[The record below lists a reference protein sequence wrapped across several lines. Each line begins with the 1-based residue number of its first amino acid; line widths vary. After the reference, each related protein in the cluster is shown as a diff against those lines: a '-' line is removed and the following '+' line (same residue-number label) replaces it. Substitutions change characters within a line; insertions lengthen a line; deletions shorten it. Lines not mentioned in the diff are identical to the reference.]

1 MRALFPMPEWMDRLG
16 WVLVHFLW
24 QGALIGAVAWVG
36 SVLLARASVQA
47 RYLAFCAALLGCLL
61 APCVTWISMG
71 PDGPAYFNPQA
82 NTSVVVAN
90 PAPVFKPIASASTLI
105 PVGAPATA
113 KAPTPWNNEIVS
125 RSINAAVPYIVPLWI
140 LGVTILALRLVFDW
154 MHLRRLCGSSPP
166 VQNPAWLARLKA
178 LADRMGV
185 HRAVLLL
192 ESARV
197 EVPTVIGWLKPVLI
211 VPATFFS
218 ALPPGQIEAILAHE
232 LAHIRRHDYLVNLG
246 QIVVETLLFYHPI
259 VWWISRAIRQEREH
273 CCDDLALQT
282 VGDKLTYASALA
294 ALEES
299 RSLPMAI
306 TLAATG
312 GSLLR
317 RIERLMVGQRA
328 VTGTGSRR
336 PVLIGL
342 TIFLV
347 LLALLSWGIFT
358 VERAMADARL
368 IALLEKG
375 DGWEE
380 NDFKR
385 AVDRSSSRI
394 NDVFDRQGNSLLH
407 IAAEKGLPNEA
418 LLLLLAGADPNL
430 VDASGKTPLYFST
443 HHSNHHQALIRD
455 MLLLRGAKTQ
465 IVDHDGV
472 SPLVQAINADDWNSV
487 AMLLRWGA
495 FEIPTAQQQ
504 QIVKLAQDRG
514 NAKILEELSTY
525 VAEPTKA
532 QLNHG
537 PSAQSIQDAFV
548 IAATKGDLAGMK
560 TLLLQQGATL
570 DGRASDGV
578 PAIHRAI
585 SYQQDHALVYL
596 LQLGADP
603 NIRDDRGYPPLSYT
617 FGWHGPTSDY
627 MQMVL
632 IAAGARTDLV
642 QPSGYNLL
650 ADAVSHENDHAIQWM
665 IWTGNDPSKACPAGT
680 PMHLASKEGLD
691 SAVALLLRNGVT
703 EPPYTNA
710 DPKWQMMRA
719 VKAGD
724 LTKVQQMLEQGTP
737 VDLELND
744 SGDNGLMMAIAYRQ
758 LHVARFLL
766 KHGSNP
772 NYQNHSGDNPLRVS
786 VGWNYEDNEKFREE
800 LLEAGANPNLRDQ
813 TGTTP
818 FIAACVY
825 GDLNPKITQMVAHGA
840 HINERDKSG
849 HTGLY
854 YAEQSGRTAAA
865 KYLRSHGA
873 DENGSNLLASSAT
886 AAKINP
892 PTGAPMPTKT
902 LIIHLQDADGSP
914 LAGAFVKADGPA
926 STAEVT
932 SDTTG
937 AATIPLAQARPAYLS
952 VHLRKDGYVPKLVT
966 WNMEQPSF
974 QLPGDFTLKM
984 EKARTIGGFVRN
996 DDGQPVANANVVL
1009 IIRGSSMGGVAQ
1021 QVFNDIWER
1030 RVATDAQGKW
1040 HFDEAPADLRSL
1052 SVTLEHPD
1060 YISNERI
1067 DERPVDD
1074 DFRQQKAVLILHKG
1088 VAVDGTVTDE
1098 SGKPVAGVDIVYGEA
1113 GNGSTTSPNTTT
1125 DAAGHFHFGGI
1136 SRRGNFGLA
1145 PILTL
1150 TSPDH
1155 APEMIDLTAFTGQP
1169 LKVVLKA
1176 GQPLRIRFTDPHGH
1190 PVKGVILAAD
1200 HWRNHRP
1207 FFGTRFESDADGQ
1220 IVWNHAPDDAITYA
1234 MLTSSFQN
1242 RNLELKPQAGVQTI
1256 QLRHQTVVTG
1266 RVFDT
1271 ATKRPI
1277 TAYDLIFG
1285 TYFPEKHPFWSAW
1298 ARGAALHIAGDSY
1311 RYVFDNPAEMGSPG
1325 AGQPATEGFHR
1336 IRIEAPG
1343 YVPGVSRPI
1352 ANDEEAVELDF
1363 ELKPAPPVHGIV
1375 RAADGTPVK
1384 NAQVV
1389 VSGPGNALQINDGV
1403 CRDKWD
1409 QQIVTTNER
1418 GEYDLPPQE
1427 ENFPIAIIQPDAGY
1441 LTTTYDDL
1449 KKSPSV
1455 TLLAWG
1461 ELDIATGAASTSGPG
1476 MYVRYAHDDEDAA
1489 QKERIR
1495 FFTYKPTE
1503 VRDGQT
1509 IYRHLVAGSIRVGQY
1524 GQGLDD
1530 GELVQIA
1537 NGQTAQLD
1545 FKTGAPAVMIKSAT
1559 PGLPAER
1566 QMATLIVHV
1575 INNEGKP
1582 VAGAA
1587 VKQIG
1592 MTYKEDP
1599 SSSWSMRSQSTAADP
1614 TTDADGNAPITF
1626 LVHPMDNMTVGTISV
1641 LVQHPDAVAARAE
1654 LNVDAPRPVT
1664 LVRGTSFSFSAQP
1677 IHGVTFTGVYAD
1689 IIGDRDTASFLRWTH
1704 SANGQSVSAHFP
1716 EGTFIIRM
1724 VGATAT
1730 GKLYFSEPSP
1740 FSPAEF
1746 LKVINDPKIQDRMI
1760 SDHDIVAVSPDGPGV
1775 AYWMK
1780 EGVSIRG
1787 QLDASIPRPVQHG
1800 WVVVSVTS
1808 PPINDRNGRALTS
1821 NWRASADVAADGS
1834 FVVPNLPGGTME
1846 LMAGCDG
1853 FVSKDTSARII
1864 PGIRQAQVVAQDDGH
1879 AVMIPMEPTGAV
1891 RVLVQTPD
1899 GQPLA
1904 GAMVGFSPNQMMGRG
1919 TNIVGTRSDSLDMLR
1934 RRDSDPGT
1942 LTRFPS
1948 DFSRFNAKTDA
1959 TGVVV
1964 IRDLPA
1970 GQQTLYVNAEGYDMP
1985 IEQNHPPLGPS
1996 QYWIP
2001 RRMATVTVNPAAEVS
2016 TQVKMEPKG
2025 STSLSST
2032 IQSVYPGAR

>member
-1 MRALFPMPEWMDRLG
+1 MIMHAPAWMPDWTERLG

-24 QGALIGAVAWVG
+24 QGALIGGLAWVG
-36 SVLLARASVQA
+36 SVLLGRAPAQA
-47 RYLAFCAALLGCLL
+47 RYLVYCAALLGCLL
-61 APCVTWISMG
+61 APCLTWIDSG
-71 PDGPAYFNPQA
+71 VNQPVSFSLPAKVSA
-82 NTSVVVAN
+82 AVSN
-90 PAPVFKPIASASTLI
+90 PAPVFKVSAATPAVQAIVSPVIA
-105 PVGAPATA
+105 APDLV
-113 KAPTPWNNEIVS
+113 WNNENIS
-125 RSINAAVPYIVPLWI
+125 PSIDTAIPYLVPLWI
-140 LGVTILALRLVFDW
+140 FGVTILALRLVFDW
-154 MHLRRLCGSSPP
+154 VHLRRICGSSSP
-166 VQNPAWLARLKA
+166 VQNSAWFARLQA

-185 HRAVLLL
+185 RRAVLLW

-211 VPATFFS
+211 VPATFLS

-246 QIVVETLLFYHPI
+246 QIVIETLLFYHPA

-273 CCDDLALQT
+273 CCDDLALQI
-282 VGDKLTYASALA
+282 VGDKLVYASALA

-317 RIERLMVGQRA
+317 RIERLLMGDRA
-328 VTGTGSRR
+328 VTGTASRR
-336 PVLIGL
+336 PVLVAL
-342 TIFLV
+342 ALLLL
-347 LLALLSWGIFT
+347 LLAALSWGIFT
-358 VERAMADARL
+358 LERAMADARL
-368 IALLEKG
+368 IALLEQGKG
-375 DGWEE
+375 WVG
-380 NDFKR
+380 NDFKHE
-385 AVDRSSSRI
+385 VERSSSRI
-394 NDVFDRQGNSLLH
+394 NHLFDPQGNSLLH
-407 IAAEKGLPNEA
+407 IAAEKGLDNEA

-430 VDASGKTPLYFST
+430 VDASGKTPLYFTT
-443 HHSNHHQALIRD
+443 HHPNHHQTLIRD
-455 MLLLRGAKTQ
+455 MLLLRGAK
-465 IVDHDGV
+465 VNVADHDGA
-472 SPLVQAINADDWNSV
+472 SPLKLAIEADDWNSV

-504 QIVKLAQDRG
+504 QIVKLAEARN
-514 NAKILEELSTY
+514 NAKILDELRTY

-532 QLNHG
+532 QLTHG
-537 PSAQSIQDAFV
+537 APAQSIQDAFV
-548 IAATKGDLAGMK
+548 IAATKGDLATMK

-570 DGRASDGV
+570 DGRATDGV

-585 SYQQDHALVYL
+585 SYQQEHALVYL

-617 FGWHGPTSDY
+617 FGWHGQTSDE
-627 MQMVL
+627 MQMAL

-642 QPSGYNLL
+642 QPTGYNLL
-650 ADAVSHENDHAIQWM
+650 ADAVSHDNGHAIQWM

-691 SAVALLLRNGVT
+691 SAVTLLQRNDVT
-703 EPPYTNA
+703 EPPYTDA

-724 LTKVQQMLEQGTP
+724 LAKVQEMLDHGTP
-737 VDLELND
+737 VDLELNN
-744 SGDNGLMMAIAYRQ
+744 SGDNGLMLAIAYRQ
-758 LHVARFLL
+758 LTVARFLL
-766 KHGSNP
+766 KHGANP

-813 TGTTP
+813 AGTTP

-825 GDLNPKITQMVAHGA
+825 GDLNPKITQMMAHGA
-840 HINERDKSG
+840 NINERDKSG

-865 KYLRSHGA
+865 EYLRSHGA
-873 DENGSNLLASSAT
+873 DENGSNLIASPAT
-886 AAKINP
+886 TTKTNP
-892 PTGAPMPTKT
+892 PAGAPVPTKIT
-902 LIIHLQDADGSP
+902 IIHLQDADGSP
-914 LAGAFVKADGPA
+914 LAGAFVKADGPDI
-926 STAEVT
+926 SAEIT
-932 SDTTG
+932 SDASG
-937 AATIPLAQARPAYLS
+937 AATIPLAQDRPKYLG
-952 VHLRKDGYVPKLVT
+952 VHVRKDGYVPKLIT

-974 QLPGDFTLKM
+974 HLPGDFTLKM
-984 EKARTIGGFVRN
+984 EKAQTIGGIVRN

-1030 RVATDAQGKW
+1030 RVVTDADGKW
-1040 HFDEAPADLRSL
+1040 HFDEAPTDLRPL
-1052 SVTLEHPD
+1052 SVKLEHPD
-1060 YISNERI
+1060 YVSNEEI
-1067 DERPVDD
+1067 DSRPADD

-1088 VAVDGTVTDE
+1088 VVVDGDVTDE
-1098 SGKPVAGVDIVYGEA
+1098 SGKPVAGVDVVYGEA
-1113 GNGSTTSPNTTT
+1113 GSGSTTVPNTTT

-1136 SRRGNFGLA
+1136 SRRGNFGLP

-1155 APEMIDLTAFTGQP
+1155 APEMIDLTGFTGQP
-1169 LKVVLKA
+1169 LKIVLKA
-1176 GQPLRIRFTDPHGH
+1176 GQPLRIRFTDPHGQ

-1207 FFGTRFESDADGQ
+1207 FFGTRFESDADGN
-1220 IVWNHAPDDAITYA
+1220 IVWQHAPDDAITYA
-1234 MLTSSFQN
+1234 MLTDSFQS

-1266 RVFDT
+1266 RVLDA

-1277 TAYDLIFG
+1277 TTYDLIFG
-1285 TYFPEKHPFWSAW
+1285 TYFPDHHPFWSAW

-1311 RYVFDNPAEMGSPG
+1311 RYVFDDPAEMGSPG
-1325 AGQPATEGFHR
+1325 AGRPATEGFHR

-1343 YVPGVSRPI
+1343 YEPGVSRPI
-1352 ANDEEAVELDF
+1352 ANDEEAVALDF
-1363 ELKPAPPVHGIV
+1363 ELKPAPPVHGVV

-1389 VSGPGNALQINDGV
+1389 VSGPGNALQINEGV

-1427 ENFPIAIIQPDAGY
+1427 ENCPIAIIQPDAGY

-1449 KKSPSV
+1449 KKSPNV
-1455 TLLAWG
+1455 TLLTWG

-1503 VRDGQT
+1503 TRDGLT
-1509 IYRHLVAGSIRVGQY
+1509 IYRHLVAGSIRVGQF

-1530 GELVQIA
+1530 GDLVSIV
-1537 NGQTAQLD
+1537 NGQTAQFD
-1545 FKTGAPAVMIKSAT
+1545 FKTGAPAVITKNAT
-1559 PGLPAER
+1559 PGLPAAL
-1566 QMATLIVHV
+1566 QTATLIVHV
-1575 INNEGKP
+1575 INSEGKP
-1582 VAGAA
+1582 VAGAT
-1587 VKQIG
+1587 VKPIG
-1592 MTYKEDP
+1592 MRTKEDP
-1599 SSSWSMRSQSTAADP
+1599 GSSWSVRAQSNAPDS
-1614 TTDADGNAPITF
+1614 TTDAQGNAPITF
-1626 LVHPMDNMTVGTISV
+1626 PAHLMDTLTVGAVSV
-1641 LVQHPDAVAARAE
+1641 LVRHPDASPAVAE

-1677 IHGVTFTGVYAD
+1677 VPGVRFTEVYAD
-1689 IIGDRDTASFLRWTH
+1689 ISGDQQTASFLGWTH
-1704 SANGQSVSAHFP
+1704 SADSQSITAHFP
-1716 EGTFIIRM
+1716 EGNFLLRL
-1724 VGATAT
+1724 VGVTAT
-1730 GKLYFSEPSP
+1730 GKLYFSESSM
-1740 FSPAEF
+1740 FSPADF
-1746 LKVINDPKIQDRMI
+1746 LKVLHDPKVFNRTI
-1760 SDHDIVAVSPDGPGV
+1760 SDNLVAVTGSNC
-1775 AYWMK
+1775 ACWMK
-1780 EGVSIRG
+1780 EPVTVRG
-1787 QLDASIPRPVQHG
+1787 QLDASIPRPIKNG
-1800 WVVVSVTS
+1800 WVVVSVTA
-1808 PPINDRNGRALTS
+1808 PPINTKTGRALTR
-1821 NWRASADVAADGS
+1821 NWRASVDVAEDGS
-1834 FVVPNLPGGTME
+1834 FVVPNLPSGTVE
-1846 LMAGCDG
+1846 IMAGCDG

-1864 PGIRQAQVVAQDDGH
+1864 PGVRQAQVVAEDDAH
-1879 AVMIPMEPTGAV
+1879 AVTIPMEPTGAV

-1899 GQPLA
+1899 GQPLS

-1919 TNIVGTRSDSLDMLR
+1919 TNIVGTRTDSLDMLR
-1934 RRDSDPGT
+1934 RRDNDPGS
-1942 LTRFPS
+1942 LARFPS
-1948 DFSRFNAKTDA
+1948 DFPRFNAKTDA
-1959 TGVVV
+1959 TGTVV

-1985 IEQNHPPLGPS
+1985 IEQNHSPLGPG

-2025 STSLSST
+2025 STSLSSM